1 MLKWNCSFKGRKSM
15 KKQLIIIGII
25 VMLVCIGLSGCTNT
39 TISDEERLIGTWD
52 VSMTSQGK
60 NIREDRWEFRSD
72 HTYETISSNG
82 TWKITNNK
90 LILTYTTQTQSTK
103 TMDYVFSNNY
113 NTITI
118 TDTDIIDTAYVCNR
132 LI

>member
-1 MLKWNCSFKGRKSM
+1 MK
-15 KKQLIIIGII
+15 KKQLVIIGII
-25 VMLVCIGLSGCTNT
+25 VLLICIGLSGCTNT
-39 TISDEERLIGTWD
+39 TISDEERLIGIWD
-52 VSMTSQGK
+52 VSITYQGK
-60 NIREDRWEFRSD
+60 NYLEDRWEFRSD
-72 HTYETISSNG
+72 YTYESSRSNG

-90 LILTYTTQTQSTK
+90 LILTYTTQSTK

-118 TDTDIIDTAYVCNR
+118 TDTDIIDAVYICNR